1 MRTDPAFD
9 QIATQYLESL
19 THLHSA
25 NGHGLP
31 VCQVCRGAT
40 AVRDS
45 LGNHWTICRPCWQHR
60 HTPGIAPGELAE
72 AVGFIIYALEHAD
85 RSGDQSLRD
94 MYQYKNLSPGQI
106 AGQGISEP
114 GQRIR
119 TLLYVTLRDSLP
131 LLSRTAGPVEI
142 ITEVPSTST
151 KPGRDRRALPDA
163 IDSAVSQLPGIAPHH
178 PLLVP
183 RRDNAGASRALDPDR
198 FGVIAPDRVVGR
210 HVLLVEDTWVSG
222 ASVQSAAVALHRA
235 GARRVTALCVARLIR
250 EQWAPAH
257 YLISQYATF
266 PPPSAELSVF

>member
-1 MRTDPAFD
+1 MRAKIVPRLWAFNT
-9 QIATQYLESL
+9 ITGTWFRPPLPFVVCG
-19 THLHSA
+19 THLELLLKA
-25 NGHGLP
+25 LEGPAL
-31 VCQVCRGAT
+31 
-40 AVRDS
+40 S
-45 LGNHWTICRPCWQHR
+45 LARAYSQNHWTICRPCWQHR

-85 RSGDQSLRD
+85 RSGDHSLRD

-106 AGQGISEP
+106 AGRGISEP

-131 LLSRTAGPVEI
+131 LLSRTVGPVEI

-163 IDSAVSQLPGIAPHH
+163 IDSAVSQLPGIATHH

-222 ASVQSAAVALHRA
+222 ASVQSAAVALRRA
-235 GARRVTALCVARLIR
+235 GARRVTALCVWR
-250 EQWAPAH
+250 
-257 YLISQYATF
+257 
-266 PPPSAELSVF
+266 V